1 VIRRL
6 VALAAL
12 LAAGLLAA
20 GATSAAVADDP
31 PAQEAGG
38 YIACVYKHT
47 PVDFGL
53 CVSSP
58 L

>member
-6 VALAAL
+6 VAVAIV
-12 LAAGLLAA
+12 LAAGAFA
-20 GATSAAVADDP
+20 VGATSAADEP